1 LHDICSP
8 VISMTTDTDLPDAAE
23 SEAAAHAQRHALYRV
38 QTRIAHD
45 ADEQARNLHGWR
57 QTYDQLTSG
66 RFIGQLTG
74 LHVDDMHV
82 FRETTSETLR
92 QTCEV
97 QSDAY
102 WFGIPVN
109 RGATGRIDGAPI
121 DGETVA
127 LRAGGIEFELVT
139 PAGYEIFGVVVQ
151 GGILRRHAALAGH
164 GDALIDR
171 ASLSRVLRIDPARKT
186 QLCARLAH
194 ILAEGD
200 AALATCAR
208 PQLHAS
214 VLDALL
220 DACAT
225 TTDGEPIEAPSSRSR
240 RRRIV
245 GESRDYVLANR
256 DRPVSVPELC
266 EHLHVSR
273 RTLQYC
279 FEDVLGMAPAS
290 YLRVIRLNGARREL
304 CDASRGGTLSVQ
316 NVAAAWGFWHLSQ
329 FATDYRKLFG
339 MRPSDTLKAAQML
352 HSELRFA
359 H

>member
-1 LHDICSP
+1 
-8 VISMTTDTDLPDAAE
+8 MTTDTDLSDAAA
-23 SEAAAHAQRHALYRV
+23 SQTAAPLPRHELYRV
-38 QTRIAHD
+38 QTCIAHD

-102 WFGIPVN
+102 WFGVPVN
-109 RGATGRIDGAPI
+109 RGATGRIDGSLI
-121 DGETVA
+121 DVDTVA
-127 LRAGGIEFELVT
+127 LRPGGIEFELVT
-139 PAGYEIFGVVVQ
+139 PAGYEILGVVVH

-164 GDALIDR
+164 GEGDALIDH
-171 ASLSRVLRIDPARKT
+171 ASLAGVLQIDPARKA

-194 ILAEGD
+194 ILAEGN

-214 VLDALL
+214 VLDVLL
-220 DACAT
+220 DACGT
-225 TTDGEPIEAPSSRSR
+225 TVDGEPLQAPSSRPR
-240 RRRIV
+240 RRRV
-245 GESRDYVLANR
+245 VSESRDYVLANR

-290 YLRVIRLNGARREL
+290 YLRVIRLNGARRDL
-304 CDASRGGTLSVQ
+304 CDASRGIAHSVQ
-316 NVAAAWGFWHLSQ
+316 DVAAAWGFWHLSQ

-339 MRPSDTLKAAQML
+339 MRPSDTLKAAQTL
-352 HSELRFA
+352 CGEFRLA

>member
-1 LHDICSP
+1 
-8 VISMTTDTDLPDAAE
+8 MTTDTDLPDAAE
-23 SEAAAHAQRHALYRV
+23 GETATPSLRHEPYRV

-45 ADEQARNLHGWR
+45 ADEQARNLYGWR

-74 LHVDDMHV
+74 VHVDDMHV

-109 RGATGRIDGAPI
+109 RGATGRIDGGLI
-121 DGETVA
+121 DFDAVA
-127 LRAGGIEFELVT
+127 LRPGGVEFELLT
-139 PAGYEIFGVVVQ
+139 PAGYEIFGVVVH
-151 GGILRRHAALAGH
+151 GGILRRHAAVAGRGD

-171 ASLSRVLRIDPARKT
+171 VSLAGVLQIDPARKA
-186 QLCARLAH
+186 QLCRRLAQ

-200 AALATCAR
+200 AALAACAR

-214 VLDALL
+214 LLDVLL
-220 DACAT
+220 DACGT
-225 TTDGEPIEAPSSRSR
+225 PTHCEPIQAPSLHPR
-240 RRRIV
+240 RRRV
-245 GESRDYVLANR
+245 VSESRDYVLANR

-290 YLRVIRLNGARREL
+290 YLRVIRLNGARRDL
-304 CDASRGGTLSVQ
+304 CDASRGGALAVQ
-316 NVAAAWGFWHLSQ
+316 DVAAAWGFWHLSQ

-339 MRPSDTLKAAQML
+339 MRPSDTLKAAQ
-352 HSELRFA
+352 SLRGEFRLA

>member
-1 LHDICSP
+1 
-8 VISMTTDTDLPDAAE
+8 MTIDTDVPDAAA
-23 SEAAAHAQRHALYRV
+23 SETAMSPQHRELYRV

-66 RFIGQLTG
+66 RFTGQLTG

-102 WFGIPVN
+102 WFGIPVH
-109 RGATGRIDGAPI
+109 RDATGRIDGNAI
-121 DGETVA
+121 DGDAVA
-127 LRAGGIEFELVT
+127 LRPGGIEFELVT
-139 PAGYEIFGVVVQ
+139 PAGYEIFGVVVH

-164 GDALIDR
+164 GDALVDR
-171 ASLSRVLRIDPARKT
+171 AALPGVLQIDPVRKA
-186 QLCARLAH
+186 QLCARLAQ

-214 VLDALL
+214 VLDVLL
-220 DACAT
+220 GACGM
-225 TTDGEPIEAPSSRSR
+225 TTDCEPAQAASLRPR
-240 RRRIV
+240 RRRV
-245 GESRDYVLANR
+245 VSESRDYVLANR

-290 YLRVIRLNGARREL
+290 YLRVIRLNGARRDL
-304 CDASRGGTLSVQ
+304 CDASRGGALSVQ
-316 NVAAAWGFWHLSQ
+316 DVAAAWGFWHLSQ
-329 FATDYRKLFG
+329 FAADYRKLFG
-339 MRPSDTLKAAQML
+339 MRPSDTLKAAQT
-352 HSELRFA
+352 LRGEFRLA